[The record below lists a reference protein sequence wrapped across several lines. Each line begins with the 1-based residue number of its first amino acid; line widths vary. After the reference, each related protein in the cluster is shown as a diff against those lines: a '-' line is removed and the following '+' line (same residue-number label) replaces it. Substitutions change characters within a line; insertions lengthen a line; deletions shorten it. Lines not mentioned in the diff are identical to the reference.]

1 MNTIRTC
8 SLLML
13 ILLFTACSLEKRVHR
28 PGYHITWSEKVIAS
42 NTQKF
47 NTRIKDAYDVS
58 SSKDN
63 TSGEGSNFMN
73 RKALSPIT
81 RSISQTLQNTGTA
94 LPYKKKLLRN
104 EADSLIAC
112 DILTLNTGQDIEVKV
127 IEVGTTIIKYRR
139 CDNLDGPIV
148 SINKSEAFMIKY
160 PNGQKDV
167 FAASQEVVG
176 TPGKSSGFSSDGL
189 ALASLI
195 LGIVSLLV
203 IYLAPLL
210 GLMAVI
216 LGAISLK
223 KGSLITDQKKAK
235 RMAIIGIVCGGI
247 ALIIVGLYVLAVLLI

>member
-1 MNTIRTC
+1 MNTIRIC
-8 SLLML
+8 SLLMS

-28 PGYHITWSEKVIAS
+28 PGYHITWSEKVNAS

-47 NTRIKDAYDVS
+47 NTRKKDAYDVS
-58 SSKDN
+58 SSKDYI
-63 TSGEGSNFMN
+63 SGEESNFMN
-73 RKALSPIT
+73 SKALSPIT
-81 RSISQTLQNTGTA
+81 RSFSQTLQNTGTA

-167 FAASQEVVG
+167 FTPSLGVSAAPVK
-176 TPGKSSGFSSDGL
+176 PNAFSADSL
-189 ALASLI
+189 SLASLI
-195 LGIVSLLV
+195 LGILSLSV
-203 IYLAPLL
+203 IYLAPLF
-210 GLMAVI
+210 GLLALV
-216 LGAISLK
+216 LGALTIK
-223 KGSLITDQKKAK
+223 KIETSTDPKKAK
-235 RMAIIGIVCGGI
+235 KTATIGMVCGGI